1 MQLRTTSPHA
11 GSPATWLVAVLGVGL
26 LVILLLSF
34 VLERQ
39 ASPSSPAVGVSSSS
53 RIAYFEFGRDADT
66 LWLANPSDP
75 SDRSRLFAVQH
86 APEFGLVPSVAP
98 DGRSFVFTALPPDTP
113 APAPNAPAGLWSAP
127 VSANAT
133 PRLIASRVDLLV
145 EPVWSADS
153 RNVVYRRSTASG
165 YVLVIQPVVGGEER
179 VLTSSE
185 TSALFP
191 IGFASTNAVLY
202 YAAIDESAGSRLF
215 ELQLASG
222 VSRFVATLSL
232 GLTRDW
238 SLAPDGSKVAYLEI
252 GVGQDE
258 VASRAMVFDITT
270 GSSQAVT
277 DRTTAAFSPVWSSTG
292 DLVVGSLDDS
302 ARAGGILNINASGR
316 TVLEGPARGFEVPL
330 AVGPGGQSYVVRAF
344 ENASSFSP
352 GRSSLALVGADGDRQ
367 TIATGEVTFVGW
379 TNP

>member
-34 VLERQ
+34 ALERQ
-39 ASPSSPAVGVSSSS
+39 TNPSSPAVGVSSSS

-66 LWLANPSDP
+66 LWLANPSDL

-86 APEFGLVPSVAP
+86 APEFGVVPSVAP
-98 DGRSFVFTALPPDTP
+98 DGRSFVFTALAPDTP
-113 APAPNAPAGLWSAP
+113 APAPNAPAGLWSAA

-133 PRLIASRVDLLV
+133 PKLLASNVDLLV

-165 YVLVIQPVVGGEER
+165 YVLAIQPISGGEER

-191 IGFASTNAVLY
+191 IAFASTDAVLY

-215 ELQLASG
+215 ELQLTSG

-238 SLAPDGSKVAYLEI
+238 SLSPDGSKVAYLEI
-252 GVGQDE
+252 GFGQDE
-258 VASRAMVFDITT
+258 VASRAMVLDLATAST
-270 GSSQAVT
+270 QAVT
-277 DRTTAAFSPVWSSTG
+277 DRSTAAFGPVWSSDG

-302 ARAGGILNINASGR
+302 AGAGDLLNINSAAR
-316 TVLEGPARGFEVPL
+316 TVIDGPARGFEVPL
-330 AVGPGGQSYVVRAF
+330 AVGPAGDTYIVRAF

-352 GRSSLALVGADGDRQ
+352 GRSSLALVAANGDRQ